1 MYDGTKYIRP
11 AYISKHNKKRDTR
24 ANLLIIEND
33 EGNWHY
39 LAITRIPDLLRGI
52 TSRHNGDFYCLNC
65 FHSYSTENRL
75 KEHGKICYEKNSA
88 S

>member
-24 ANLLIIEND
+24 ANLLMIENY

-39 LAITRIPDLLRGI
+39 LAITRIPGLLRGI
-52 TSRHNGDFYCLNC
+52 T
-65 FHSYSTENRL
+65 
-75 KEHGKICYEKNSA
+75 
-88 S
+88 